1 VLSAPPA
8 KLPPELTYE
17 KFAGGN
23 YSKFVL
29 TGPYSELG
37 PATGR
42 VWEIVSK
49 SDIMVRADFAIE
61 NYVNNPKETP
71 EDKLITEILVPT
83 A

>member
-1 VLSAPPA
+1 V
-8 KLPPELTYE
+8 KLPDGLQYELFE
-17 KFAGGN
+17 GGQ

-29 TGPYSELG
+29 TGPFSNL
-37 PATGR
+37 PAASGR

-49 SDIMVRADFAIE
+49 SDIMVRPDFAIE
-61 NYVNNPKETP
+61 SYVTDPRVTP

>member
-1 VLSAPPA
+1 
-8 KLPPELTYE
+8 LPPELKYE
-17 KFAGGN
+17 KFAGGQ

-29 TGPYSELG
+29 TGPYSVL
-37 PATGR
+37 PAATGR

-49 SDIMVRADFAIE
+49 NGIMVRPDFAIE